1 VTAYPGSSVCTAQPF
16 VRECNLNCINEMWRP
31 LFGREW
37 RPRCYNPKRGGL
49 PCFTRS
55 RSHERNILMKNVLM
69 RLWKEEEGQDLIEY
83 ALLIVLM
90 SLAAIGS
97 IGGLA
102 TAVNGVFA
110 KASAN
115 LT

>member
-1 VTAYPGSSVCTAQPF
+1 MGKESTMKA
-16 VRECNLNCINEMWRP
+16 
-31 LFGREW
+31 
-37 RPRCYNPKRGGL
+37 
-49 PCFTRS
+49 
-55 RSHERNILMKNVLM
+55 ILA

-102 TAVNGVFA
+102 TAVNNVFA
-110 KASAN
+110 SAAAN
-115 LT
+115 LNT

>member
-1 VTAYPGSSVCTAQPF
+1 
-16 VRECNLNCINEMWRP
+16 
-31 LFGREW
+31 
-37 RPRCYNPKRGGL
+37 
-49 PCFTRS
+49 
-55 RSHERNILMKNVLM
+55 MKNVLM

-102 TAVNGVFA
+102 GAVNNVFS
-110 KASAN
+110 KAAAN

>member
-1 VTAYPGSSVCTAQPF
+1 
-16 VRECNLNCINEMWRP
+16 
-31 LFGREW
+31 
-37 RPRCYNPKRGGL
+37 
-49 PCFTRS
+49 
-55 RSHERNILMKNVLM
+55 MKNFM
-69 RLWKEEEGQDLIEY
+69 IRLWKEEEGQDLIEY

-102 TAVNGVFA
+102 TAVDNVFCNA
-110 KASAN
+110 AAN

>member
-1 VTAYPGSSVCTAQPF
+1 
-16 VRECNLNCINEMWRP
+16 
-31 LFGREW
+31 
-37 RPRCYNPKRGGL
+37 
-49 PCFTRS
+49 
-55 RSHERNILMKNVLM
+55 MKAVLA

-110 KASAN
+110 NAAAN